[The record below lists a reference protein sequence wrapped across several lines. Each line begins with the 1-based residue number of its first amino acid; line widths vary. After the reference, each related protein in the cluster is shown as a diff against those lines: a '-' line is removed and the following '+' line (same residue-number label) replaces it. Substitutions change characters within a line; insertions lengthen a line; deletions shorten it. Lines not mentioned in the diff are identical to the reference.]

1 MGLGFLWII
10 YVCKSTCARKR
21 NTAKKTVEVIRPGHT
36 YLVPAVERVNLSC
49 LCLPSTMQTS
59 LLSWSQVFKMSPP
72 TLATYRCW
80 AQPERKAIL
89 CSVGK
94 EKWTQLEFWGM
105 VWCYPAYLLQ
115 GFSLVILTIPDWE
128 LYSVTPG
135 LHRSGLCVGAFQS
148 WTASWNPNWVSEF
161 EFLSR
166 LIFELVLFTLYCL
179 IHLVTYMCG

>member
-1 MGLGFLWII
+1 MNHLCMQIHLCQEEKYSQENSGGDSARPHLLGA
-10 YVCKSTCARKR
+10 CCGKS
-21 NTAKKTVEVIRPGHT
+21 ESELP
-36 YLVPAVERVNLSC
+36 
-49 LCLPSTMQTS
+49 LPSFHNANTS

-105 VWCYPAYLLQ
+105 VCCYPAYLLQ

-179 IHLVTYMCG
+179 THLVTYMCG